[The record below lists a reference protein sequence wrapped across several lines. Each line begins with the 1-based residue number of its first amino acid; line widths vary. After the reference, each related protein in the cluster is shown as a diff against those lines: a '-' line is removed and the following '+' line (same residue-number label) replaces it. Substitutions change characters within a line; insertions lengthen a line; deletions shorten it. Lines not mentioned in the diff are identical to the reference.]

1 MDHPV
6 IGVFHDS
13 EMDRGRKVVSNSL
26 RKLPPWAGA
35 AILLTIYCIVTL
47 LLPRP
52 ETVKPEGWRLTGLF
66 AATIAGLIIQPI
78 PGGALVLIAVAL
90 SIPLA
95 GLTPQKALSGFADP
109 VVWLVLSAFFI
120 SSALIRTGLARR
132 IALGF
137 VRMFGKSSL
146 GVCYALGLTDL
157 CLATIIPSAGARSGG
172 VVMPLVR
179 SVAEIYGSRPGE
191 TASRIGSFLMIGVY
205 QAICVSSATLLT
217 AQASNALAARMS
229 AQFLHYPI
237 TWLSWAQAGIV
248 PGLVSMAI
256 VPWVVYKLYPP
267 DVKHTPEAAA
277 FARTELSAMGRMG
290 RNEWIVCAVF
300 AGVCS
305 MWIFSK
311 LDASVAALMGTGVLL
326 ATGVLPWADVA
337 GDRAAWDVFVW
348 YGGLFELARALGEAG
363 VTTALATAVGGALAG
378 YSVFALFFVALL
390 IYFFA
395 RYGFASITAHTVAMF
410 PAFAAVMY
418 ARHVP
423 PGLAAFSLACFGN
436 LCACLTNYGTTPAP
450 MFFAQGYV
458 PFAQWW
464 KIGFLVSLVT
474 LTIWSTVGFGWWKF
488 LGIW

>member
-1 MDHPV
+1 M
-6 IGVFHDS
+6 
-13 EMDRGRKVVSNSL
+13 RKSTPPPLVS
-26 RKLPPWAGA
+26 A
-35 AILLTIYCIVTL
+35 AILIGIYLAITL

-52 ETVKPEGWRLTGLF
+52 AAIKPEGWRLTGLF
-66 AATIAGLIIQPI
+66 AATIAGLILQPI

-95 GLTPQKALSGFADP
+95 GLTPQRALSGFADP

-120 SSALIRTGLARR
+120 ANSLIRSGLARR

-137 VRMFGKSSL
+137 VRMFGGSSL
-146 GVCYALGLTDL
+146 GVCYSLGLTDL
-157 CLATIIPSAGARSGG
+157 CLATIIPSSGARSGG
-172 VVMPLVR
+172 VVLPIVR
-179 SVAEIYGSRPGE
+179 SVAEIYDSRPGE
-191 TASRIGSFLMIGVY
+191 TASRIGSFLMLGVY
-205 QAICVSSATLLT
+205 QSICVSSATLLT

-237 TWLSWAQAGIV
+237 TWLSWAKAGIV

-267 DVKHTPEAAA
+267 GVRHTPEAAA
-277 FARTELSAMGRMG
+277 FARKELLTMGRMT

-300 AGVCS
+300 AGVCA
-305 MWIFSK
+305 MWIFGK
-311 LDASVAALMGTGVLL
+311 LDASVAALLGTGVLL
-326 ATGVLPWADVA
+326 ATGVLPWSEIA
-337 GDRAAWDVFVW
+337 GDKAAWDVFVW

-363 VTTALATAVGGALAG
+363 VTQSLAAAVGTALAA
-378 YSVFALFFVALL
+378 YSMFALFFTALL

-395 RYGFASITAHTVAMF
+395 HYGFASITAHTVAMF

-418 ARHVP
+418 ARGVP

-458 PFAQWW
+458 PFGQWW
-464 KIGFLVSLVT
+464 RVGFLVSLVT
-474 LTIWSTVGFGWWKF
+474 LTIWSTIGFAWWK
-488 LGIW
+488 LIGIW

>member
-1 MDHPV
+1 M
-6 IGVFHDS
+6 
-13 EMDRGRKVVSNSL
+13 RKQT
-26 RKLPPWAGA
+26 LPPWAGA
-35 AILLTIYCIVTL
+35 AILVAIYCIVTL

-78 PGGALVLIAVAL
+78 AGGALVLIAVAL
-90 SIPLA
+90 TIPLA

-146 GVCYALGLTDL
+146 GVCYSLGLTDL

-172 VVMPLVR
+172 VVMPIVR

-229 AQFLHYPI
+229 LQFLHYPI
-237 TWLSWAQAGIV
+237 TWLSWARAGIV

-277 FARTELSAMGRMG
+277 FARKELAAMGRMG
-290 RNEWIVCAVF
+290 RHEWIVCAVF
-300 AGVCS
+300 VGVCG
-305 MWIFSK
+305 MWIFST
-311 LDASVAALMGTGVLL
+311 LDASVAALLGTGVLL
-326 ATGVLPWADVA
+326 ATGVLPWADLA

-348 YGGLFELARALGEAG
+348 YGGLFEIARSLGEAG
-363 VTTALATAVGGALAG
+363 VTTAFASAVGGALAG
-378 YSVFALFFVALL
+378 YSVFGLFFIALL

-395 RYGFASITAHTVAMF
+395 HYGFASITAHTVAMF
-410 PAFAAVMY
+410 PAFAVVMY

-458 PFAQWW
+458 SFGQWW
-464 KIGFLVSLVT
+464 RIGFLVSLVT
-474 LTIWSTVGFGWWKF
+474 LLIWSTVGFAWWKF

>member
-1 MDHPV
+1 M
-6 IGVFHDS
+6 
-13 EMDRGRKVVSNSL
+13 
-26 RKLPPWAGA
+26 AA
-35 AILLTIYCIVTL
+35 AILIAIYLVVAF

-52 ETVKPEGWRLTGLF
+52 DTVKPEGWRLTGLF
-66 AATIAGLIIQPI
+66 AATIAGLILQPI

-90 SIPLA
+90 AIPLG
-95 GLTPQKALSGFADP
+95 GLTPQRALSGFADP
-109 VVWLVLSAFFI
+109 VVWLVLCAFFI
-120 SSALIRTGLARR
+120 SGALIRTGLARR

-137 VRMFGKSSL
+137 VRMFGQSSL
-146 GVCYALGLTDL
+146 GVCYSLGLTDL
-157 CLATIIPSAGARSGG
+157 FLATIIPSAGARSGG
-172 VVMPLVR
+172 VVMPIVR

-191 TASRIGSFLMIGVY
+191 TASRIGSFLMLGVY
-205 QAICVSSATLLT
+205 QSICVSSATLLT

-237 TWLSWAQAGIV
+237 TWLDWARAGIV

-267 DVKHTPEAAA
+267 DVRRTPEASA
-277 FARTELSAMGRMG
+277 FARKELAAMGRMT
-290 RNEWIVCAVF
+290 RHEWIVCAVF

-305 MWIFSK
+305 MWIFST
-311 LDASVAALMGTGVLL
+311 LDSSVAALMGTGVLL
-326 ATGVLPWADVA
+326 ATGVLSWADLA

-363 VTTALATAVGGALAG
+363 VTQALANAVGGALAS
-378 YSVFALFFVALL
+378 YSVFGLFFGALL

-395 RYGFASITAHTVAMF
+395 HYGFASITAHTVAMF

-418 ARHVP
+418 ARGVP

-464 KIGFLVSLVT
+464 RVGFIVSLVT
-474 LTIWSTVGFGWWKF
+474 LSIWSTIGFGWWK
-488 LGIW
+488 LIGIW

>member
-1 MDHPV
+1 M
-6 IGVFHDS
+6 S
-13 EMDRGRKVVSNSL
+13 
-26 RKLPPWAGA
+26 AG
-35 AILLTIYCIVTL
+35 ILIALYLVVTL

-52 ETVKPEGWRLTGLF
+52 VTVRPEGWRLTGLF
-66 AATIAGLIIQPI
+66 AATIAGLILQPI
-78 PGGALVLIAVAL
+78 PGGALVLIAIAL
-90 SIPLA
+90 AIPLG
-95 GLTPQKALSGFADP
+95 GLTPQRALSGFADP

-137 VRMFGKSSL
+137 VRMFGRSSL
-146 GVCYALGLTDL
+146 GVCYSLGLTDL

-172 VVMPLVR
+172 VVLPIVR

-191 TASRIGSFLMIGVY
+191 TASLIGSFLMVGVY

-237 TWLSWAQAGIV
+237 TWLGWARAGIV

-256 VPWVVYKLYPP
+256 VPWVVYRLYPP
-267 DVKHTPEAAA
+267 AVRSTPEAAA
-277 FARTELSAMGRMG
+277 FARRELTAMGRMT
-290 RNEWIVCAVF
+290 RQEWIVCAVF

-305 MWIFSK
+305 MWIFST

-326 ATGVLPWADVA
+326 ATGVLPWSDIA
-337 GDRAAWDVFVW
+337 GDKAAWDVFVW

-363 VTTALATAVGGALAG
+363 VTQAFATAVGTALAA
-378 YSVFALFFVALL
+378 YSMFALFFVALL
-390 IYFFA
+390 VYFFA
-395 RYGFASITAHTVAMF
+395 HYGFASITAHTVAMF
-410 PAFAAVMY
+410 PAFAAVMF
-418 ARHVP
+418 ARGVP

-436 LCACLTNYGTTPAP
+436 LCAGLTNYGTTPAP

-464 KIGFLVSLVT
+464 RIGFVVALVNLLV
-474 LTIWSTVGFGWWKF
+474 WSTIGF
-488 LGIW
+488 